1 MKVAIRIPGT
11 LYASALA
18 DLERTHPFAAERIGF
33 FSASCGHGN
42 KDENI
47 VCLTA
52 YHPVADDDYVDD
64 PCAGAR
70 INSRAIRSALQRVLD
85 EQSGQIHVHL
95 HHHRGR
101 PAPSSMDA
109 RELPPLIRSFS
120 AAGPQQVSGG
130 LILSL
135 DSAWADLWLPGHTQ
149 LQPATRITSVG
160 FPLRFLL

>member
-1 MKVAIRIPGT
+1 MRLSVRIPQV
-11 LYASALA
+11 LHEAALA
-18 DLERTHPFAAERIGF
+18 DLERPHPFAAERIGF
-33 FSASCGHGN
+33 FSASFGA
-42 KDENI
+42 EAI

-52 YHPVADDDYVDD
+52 YHAIADDDYVDD

-70 INSRAIRSALQRVLD
+70 INSRAIRAALQRVLD
-85 EQSGQIHVHL
+85 EQSGQVHVHV

-109 RELPPLIRSFS
+109 RELPPLVRSFA
-120 AAGPQQVSGG
+120 AAGPRQVHGG

-135 DSAWADLWLPGHTQ
+135 DSAWADLWLPG
-149 LQPATRITSVG
+149 QPRPEPAARITGVG